1 MITMVRNLYYKIIKY
16 YNLIDTIFAFS
27 NKKTKK
33 RFNKSTKEL
42 FVVIN
47 FNYLLRENKIPKKTL
62 IFMTRVIFKNN

>member
-1 MITMVRNLYYKIIKY
+1 MVRNLYYKIIKY

-42 FVVIN
+42 FVVN
-47 FNYLLRENKIPKKTL
+47 NLNYLLRENKIPKKDTY
-62 IFMTRVIFKNN
+62 IYDKSYFQK

>member
-42 FVVIN
+42 FVVN
-47 FNYLLRENKIPKKTL
+47 NLNYLLLENKIPKKDTY
-62 IFMTRVIFKNN
+62 IYDKSYFQK